1 MNQEPIVTCIGCEDP
16 EISAGARETTL
27 HAAYMLAS
35 IDEPTET
42 PDQQKPSRQ
51 VYNMRDIGYRLAAG

>member
-42 PDQQKPSRQ
+42 PDQQTKPPS
-51 VYNMRDIGYRLAAG
+51 I